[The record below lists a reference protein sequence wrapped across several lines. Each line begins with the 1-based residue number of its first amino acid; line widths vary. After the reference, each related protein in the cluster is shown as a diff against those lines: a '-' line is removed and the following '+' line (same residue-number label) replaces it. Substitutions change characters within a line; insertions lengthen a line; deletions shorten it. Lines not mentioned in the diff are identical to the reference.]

1 MSISLPKIK
10 LPTWVK
16 TLLKLTVLAIIIF
29 LIVRKIDEGLLLR
42 LMASVNPLWI
52 LWAILFFALSKFI
65 AALRFNTLLRSEGIQ
80 LSTLQNVKLYWLCM
94 YYNLLLPGGI
104 SGDGYKIKVL
114 MDQFQ
119 RPFKRLLTITL
130 IDRISGMIALGQ
142 IGLVLMYFVP
152 FAHPF
157 RIWIIPGLVL
167 SLLVIWFL
175 YRMFRIRKVWW
186 INTLQSL
193 SVQGAQAIT
202 TMGLVVALNQL
213 MHWADYLVLFLA
225 SSLVAM
231 VPMTIGGAGAREITF
246 LFGSK
251 YLSIDPEKAV
261 AIAFLFYL
269 VSTFVS
275 FVGILFS
282 LRTNPLQH
290 IKEN

>member
-1 MSISLPKIK
+1 MSISLSKIK
-10 LPTWVK
+10 LPSWVK
-16 TLLKLTVLAIIIF
+16 TLIKLAVLGVIIF
-29 LIVRKIDEGLLLR
+29 LVVRKIDERLLLR
-42 LMASVNPLWI
+42 LMASVNPIWI

-65 AALRFNTLLRSEGIQ
+65 AALRFNTLLRSDGIYI
-80 LSTLQNVKLYWLCM
+80 STLQNVKLYWLCM

-114 MDQFQ
+114 MDQFK

-142 IGLVLMYFVP
+142 IGLILMYFVP
-152 FAHPF
+152 FAQPYH
-157 RIWIIPGLVL
+157 IWIIP
-167 SLLVIWFL
+167 LLVASLGIIWVL
-175 YRMFRIRKVWW
+175 YKMFKVEKAWW
-186 INTLQSL
+186 INTIQSIG
-193 SVQGAQAIT
+193 VQGAQAIA
-202 TMGLVVALNQL
+202 TMGLVIALDQL
-213 MHWADYLVLFLA
+213 IHWADYLILFLV

-251 YLSIDPEKAV
+251 FLNIDPEKAV

-275 FVGILFS
+275 FMGIVFS
-282 LRTNPLQH
+282 LKTNPLQQ

>member
-1 MSISLPKIK
+1 MSISLSKIK
-10 LPTWVK
+10 LPSWVK
-16 TLLKLTVLAIIIF
+16 TLIKLAVLGVIIF
-29 LIVRKIDEGLLLR
+29 LVVRKIDERLLLR
-42 LMASVNPLWI
+42 LMASVNPIWI

-65 AALRFNTLLRSEGIQ
+65 AALRFNTLLRSDGIYI
-80 LSTLQNVKLYWLCM
+80 STLQNVKLYWLCM

-114 MDQFQ
+114 MDQFK

-142 IGLVLMYFVP
+142 IGLILMYFVP
-152 FAHPF
+152 FAQPYH
-157 RIWIIPGLVL
+157 IWIIPLMVASLGIIWVL
-167 SLLVIWFL
+167 
-175 YRMFRIRKVWW
+175 YKMFKVEKAWW
-186 INTLQSL
+186 INTIQSIG
-193 SVQGAQAIT
+193 VQGAQAIA
-202 TMGLVVALNQL
+202 TMGLVIALDQL
-213 MHWADYLVLFLA
+213 IHWADYLILFLV

-251 YLSIDPEKAV
+251 FLNIDPEKAV

-275 FVGILFS
+275 FMGIVFS
-282 LRTNPLQH
+282 LKTNPLQQ

>member
-1 MSISLPKIK
+1 MKTLIK
-10 LPTWVK
+10 LG
-16 TLLKLTVLAIIIF
+16 VLAVIIF
-29 LIVRKIDEGLLLR
+29 LIVRKIDERMLLR
-42 LMASVNPLWI
+42 LMGSVNPLWI
-52 LWAILFFALSKFI
+52 LWALCWFGLSKFI
-65 AALRFNTLLRSEGIQ
+65 AALRFNTLLRSDGIH

-130 IDRISGMIALGQ
+130 IDRISGMMALGQ
-142 IGLVLMYFVP
+142 IGLVLMYFVD
-152 FAHPF
+152 FAQPY
-157 RIWIIPGLVL
+157 RIWILPAFMISLVI
-167 SLLVIWFL
+167 IWFL
-175 YRMFRIRKVWW
+175 YRTFHLQKVWW
-186 INTLQSL
+186 INTFQSIG
-193 SVQGAQAIT
+193 VQGAQAIA
-202 TMGLVVALNQL
+202 TMGLVITLDQFI
-213 MHWADYLVLFLA
+213 HWADYLILFLV

-251 YLSIDPEKAV
+251 YLNIDPEKAV

-275 FVGILFS
+275 FLGIIFS
-282 LRTNPLQH
+282 LKTNPLQQSVD
-290 IKEN
+290 K